1 MSEFTIKCVRCG
13 FPQDIR
19 DASKNQHLIEIIQMQ
34 AVFAPHSRLVFEYAE
49 LFDTTRPIK
58 PAKLCRVLSE
68 IREIWTNGK
77 FAYQRTVYAIS
88 RDGIAQGL
96 KLVCGKNFSAPLEN
110 HNYLKKVLISIAE
123 EEAKKRADHTEKELA
138 RREAMLRA
146 GRREEPVEKHD
157 SPTAKEEL
165 SKIKNIIGGRDGQ

>member
-1 MSEFTIKCVRCG
+1 MTEFTVKCVRCG

-19 DASKNQHLIEIIQMQ
+19 DASKNQSLIEIIQMQ
-34 AVFAPHSRLVFEYAE
+34 VVFAPHSRLVFEYAE

-68 IREIWTNGK
+68 LKDIWSNGM
-77 FAYQRTVYAIS
+77 FAYQKTVYVIS

-96 KLVCGKNFSAPLEN
+96 KLVCNKNFAAPLEN

-123 EEAKKRADHTEKELA
+123 DETKKRGDLAEKEL
-138 RREAMLRA
+138 RHREAQLRA
-146 GRREEPVEKHD
+146 GRRNEPVEKHN

-165 SKIKNIIGGRDGQ
+165 NKIKTMLGGRDGE